1 MISSASTTQALELS
15 SLKINADRLNASIH
29 HTAEFGAALRYGPAP
44 TETGMAR
51 LALDDDDKLVRQ
63 YFVEE
68 VKKLGCT
75 VTVDQMGNI
84 FAVRPG
90 KKEGAPTATGSHLD
104 TQPTGELSTSKC
116 HSRCELI

>member
-1 MISSASTTQALELS
+1 
-15 SLKINADRLNASIH
+15 
-29 HTAEFGAALRYGPAP
+29 
-44 TETGMAR
+44 MAR

-68 VKKLGCT
+68 VKRLGCT
-75 VTVDQMGNI
+75 VTIDQMGNI

-104 TQPTGELSTSKC
+104 TQPTGEVLLGIIMKDRELSNC
-116 HSRCELI
+116 CRWEV